1 MSKYL
6 LLIALAV
13 LLFAMAILNLVRQNK
28 LTMKYALLWLGLSL
42 LTIIALIWPGLLNA
56 LSSLLGF
63 VSMSNMLFLIAIF
76 VLILICVSLSVIV
89 SNQTKKIILLIQEV
103 SLLKSKYE
111 QKGIKNEE

>member
-42 LTIIALIWPGLLNA
+42 LTIIALIWPGLINA

-63 VSMSNMLFLIAIF
+63 VSMSNMVFLIAIF

-111 QKGIKNEE
+111 QKGNKNEE

>member
-13 LLFAMAILNLVRQNK
+13 LLFAIAILNLVRQNK

-42 LTIIALIWPGLLNA
+42 LTITALIWPGLLNE

-63 VSMSNMLFLIAIF
+63 ISMSNMLFLIAIF
-76 VLILICVSLSVIV
+76 VLIMICVSLSVIV

-111 QKGIKNEE
+111 QKDLEDED